1 MSKNTG
7 KKKVGAEK
15 KRLSNSA
22 PDASR
27 RRFVYIG
34 LGALAA
40 AGAGSVVGYRMGWFD
55 DSPASVSSSPE
66 TGAGNVRM
74 LSPAQFPADAQ
85 NALRAC
91 DEMVTHYAHELKNA
105 SSVIHAVRGFGRNFL
120 MGDGSRAVDF
130 LCSRF
135 PAERE
140 VNGSRRVYFP
150 REAEVHDNSFLKTF
164 LEAGVSVDQQVIVG
178 ATRYTLRDV
187 SNSAKALFRCDPNNL
202 YRYDQ
207 TLLHEHLP
215 WGLIAFSILV
225 PPSEAGWV
233 NAWGETIE
241 LPKVIDRALAE
252 YERTCALTQE
262 QLLRGE
268 PESPEFRTEMKKY
281 SCFGLHA
288 LYAFLACLKNG
299 YRNDNIPGRLAQQM
313 DLLTYR
319 LKADADAIV
328 GEYAAEGRGA
338 PSIVVE
344 GLQQRALAKLYGHAF
359 EAINYVK
366 LHRLLPF
373 SAGQERRIQAAE
385 GALYSSITKLR
396 AMDWAELSRTVDTML
411 RRGQGEKFI
420 NDIVIALG
428 HASRGM
434 KLLTPQNPDAP
445 EPGALSN

>member
-1 MSKNTG
+1 MGKNTN
-7 KKKVGAEK
+7 KKKAGAGQ
-15 KRLSNSA
+15 KRSSA
-22 PDASR
+22 PDSER

-40 AGAGSVVGYRMGWFD
+40 AGAGVGVGYRLGWFD
-55 DSPASVSSSPE
+55 DAP
-66 TGAGNVRM
+66 GAGGPTTESAAANVRM
-74 LSPAQFPADAQ
+74 LAPAQFPADAQ

-91 DEMVTHYAHELKNA
+91 DEMVAHYAHELKNA
-105 SSVIHAVRGFGRNFL
+105 SSVIHAVRGMGRNFQ
-120 MGDGSRAVDF
+120 MADGSKAVDF

-140 VNGSRRVYFP
+140 VNGTKRVYFP
-150 REAEVHDNSFLKTF
+150 RDAEVHDNSFLKTF
-164 LEAGVSVDQQVIVG
+164 LEAGVSADQQVMVG
-178 ATRYTLRDV
+178 TTRYTLRDV
-187 SNSAKALFRCDPNNL
+187 SNSAKALFRCDPGNF

-233 NAWGETIE
+233 NAWGEVIE

-268 PESPEFRTEMKKY
+268 PETAEFRTEMKKY
-281 SCFGLHA
+281 SCFGMHA
-288 LYAFLACLKNG
+288 LYGFLVCLKNG
-299 YRNDNIPGRLAQQM
+299 YRNDNIAGRLAQQM

-338 PSIVVE
+338 PPIVVE

-366 LHRLLPF
+366 LHRLFPI

-385 GALYSSITKLR
+385 RELYSSIVNLR
-396 AMDWAELSRTVDTML
+396 AMDWAELSRTVDGML
-411 RRGQGEKFI
+411 RKGQGEKFI

-445 EPGALSN
+445 DGTLSN